1 MIVYGSHRRGR
12 NGVFI
17 FHSDHAKKSMEKGF
31 DMYQA
36 REKIQNII
44 LLFADMICF
53 LCSYFGGGYLWLVNF
68 RDVSVENMKSELFE
82 SIGIVLLVYMLIML
96 FSDIETDFIK
106 RSTWMDL
113 LAGVKASVI
122 LIFVTALTIFLQHNN
137 ADASRGVYFCIAG
150 INLVLFYVAHVV
162 IKYYLLKI
170 YRNKR
175 ATNQV
180 FLVTTSDRVEEIL
193 SDLENAKDWAHR
205 LASIAIIDDNQV
217 GKWYGILKERCIVQT
232 ITFGQVCMVICLRRM
247 YRRRYNHTLTV
258 EGDTRNYGRQKNIHF
273 ILKSA
278 IHQEVIES
286 IIFEIKYEI

>member
-1 MIVYGSHRRGR
+1 
-12 NGVFI
+12 
-17 FHSDHAKKSMEKGF
+17 MEKGF